1 MDLNVVPLFSSPLV
15 VKKLDNPLSIGKDLE
30 NHSDLRADRS
40 ASRCLDKYPE
50 DKKTI
55 LNVFH
60 EFSKKSLGLENQKFK
75 ISTSWVT
82 KTTRNNSPGGFHSHK
97 NSYYSGIF
105 YFSEGEG
112 FAPLLL
118 DNLQNDRHFFFI
130 PKHSI
135 ENGDPV
141 IANTFHAVPPQ
152 KNLLLFFPS
161 YLSHAIGK
169 HDSSEIRYS
178 LAFNIVPDGEIG
190 FNDSTVSIN

>member
-15 VKKLDNPLSIGKDLE
+15 VKKLDKPLSIGKDIE
-30 NHSDLRADRS
+30 KYSDLRDNKKEHG
-40 ASRCLDKYPE
+40 CLDEYPE

-55 LNVFH
+55 LEVFD
-60 EFSKKSLGLENQKFK
+60 EFSKKTLGIENQKFK

-82 KTTRNNSPGGFHSHK
+82 KTTSANPPGGFHCHK
-97 NSYYSGIF
+97 NSYYSGVF
-105 YFSEGEG
+105 FFSEGEG

-130 PKHSI
+130 PKHNI
-135 ENGDPV
+135 ESGDPV
-141 IANTFHAVPPQ
+141 IANTFHALPPQ

-169 HDSSEIRYS
+169 HESSETRYS
-178 LAFNIVPDGEIG
+178 LAFNIVPEGEIG
-190 FNDSTVSIN
+190 LCDSTVSIN